1 MRPNAIYGAIGNK
14 LKKKGDIHD
23 WNDLEI
29 LFESSTKT
37 SNVSTLTPQNFYKFQ
52 DLYKKNSNLPKLA
65 DRKLLQVQIKCFTKY
80 L

>member
-1 MRPNAIYGAIGNK
+1 MRPNAINGAIGNK
-14 LKKKGDIHD
+14 LEEKRDIND
-23 WNDLEI
+23 RNDLKI

-37 SNVSTLTPQNFYKFQ
+37 SYVSTPTPQNFYKFQ
-52 DLYKKNSNLPKLA
+52 DLHKKNSNLTKLA

>member
-14 LKKKGDIHD
+14 LKKKRDIYD

-29 LFESSTKT
+29 LFKSTTKT

-52 DLYKKNSNLPKLA
+52 DLH
-65 DRKLLQVQIKCFTKY
+65 
-80 L
+80 